1 MEPLL
6 LQLSIALALV
16 FAFLNGYHDGS
27 NVVATSILSR
37 SVTPGK
43 ALLFASLAELAGAL
57 LLGSTVVWSICELME
72 PVLFRPGMHA
82 ASSLILFSS
91 LCGMIFWTP
100 MASWVGIPPSSSH
113 SLLGGLLGGALAA
126 TGIREINGFLLLKFA
141 LILLAAP
148 PAGALAGSLL
158 GTVPFFREEREDGS
172 FNPVFKVAGIAG
184 LVIIG
189 MAHGTNNAQKAAALV
204 SIALLLRSPFEFF
217 DVPLWIFLA
226 CGSCL
231 GLGIY
236 LGGWNIVRILGNRI
250 FSIKP
255 VHSLRSQA
263 GTGCV
268 LLAAT
273 IAGGPVNGVEVIKSV
288 VAGVGAGKRSRANY
302 RGLYRDIFMAWAI
315 TLPATAILAAAT
327 YWIAAGALGMGMGSF
342 EMLMKSLGQ

>member
-1 MEPLL
+1 MGDHLEPLL
-6 LQLSIALALV
+6 LQLSTALALV

-43 ALLFASLAELAGAL
+43 ALLVASFAELTGAL
-57 LLGSTVVWSICELME
+57 LLGSAVACSIFEFMD
-72 PVLFRPGMHA
+72 PVLFRPVMHP

-91 LCGMIFWTP
+91 LCGIIVWTP

-126 TGIREINGFLLLKFA
+126 TGFGEINWSLLLKFA

-158 GTVPFFREEREDGS
+158 GAIPFFRVRREDE
-172 FNPVFKVAGIAG
+172 PVTHVFKRAPIAG
-184 LVIIG
+184 LILVG
-189 MAHGTNNAQKAAALV
+189 MCHGTNNAQKAAALATTAMFLSGSV
-204 SIALLLRSPFEFF
+204 EAME
-217 DVPLWIFLA
+217 VPLWVSVA
-226 CGSCL
+226 CGSAL

-255 VHSLRSQA
+255 IHSFRCQTAS
-263 GTGCV
+263 GFV

-273 IAGGPVNGVEVIKSV
+273 IAGGPANGVEVIKSA
-288 VAGVGAGKRSRANY
+288 VAGVGAGKRTRSN
-302 RGLYRDIFMAWAI
+302 
-315 TLPATAILAAAT
+315 
-327 YWIAAGALGMGMGSF
+327 
-342 EMLMKSLGQ
+342 